1 VSAQSFT
8 LLSDATIVAPKT
20 FTLATDATIVAPKT
34 FDLASDAYIVSG
46 ETVILLSDAVIRS
59 NIVQLNLTSDAVI
72 VRFTPPTPPAIAAKF
87 LCKNRINDCACDD
100 DPVSNYSA
108 EGPDLQLFCAVVT
121 YEAPPRLGVCDGGSG
136 FSATEECCSTV
147 SYQDAYLCAL
157 RKAQEKIWSK
167 WLTGTCPPPGCPPN
181 CDLGCPPLCAPT
193 CPPFCPP
200 DCPPHCPINLYL
212 NTYQVCSVNCG
223 DGSSFSWAVPYG
235 TVAALSQAEA
245 DQQAQVLA
253 CQLANRNKICFT
265 TVDLPIGHAGV
276 PYKDDAGNPVQI
288 KAKGGTPFISPTDVG
303 NINFPTECTVTT
315 LPFGTRIPYH
325 YQVVYGALPTG
336 LSFDC
341 FGVLVGTPT
350 TNGNYDFTVKITDA
364 IGATQTKDY
373 EIVIGCSPDPI
384 KYQDSGYKYFQIPS
398 DGVPTTGWQDLAF
411 DDSTWN
417 TGQAAFGSGG
427 ACPLQSTVKS
437 IWTVNSD
444 LLVRRKVKMQA
455 GMTNIKFKAAVDNK
469 IVEVWFNGTQI
480 SGSIP
485 HDFCPH
491 YDDISVNVPGGL
503 VIAGTNIIAVRV
515 RDTGLESFFDM
526 ALKADCP

>member
-1 VSAQSFT
+1 VSAKSFT
-8 LLSDATIVAPKT
+8 LSSDATLLSPKT
-20 FTLATDATIVAPKT
+20 FTLT
-34 FDLASDAYIVSG
+34 SDAYLVG
-46 ETVILLSDAVIRS
+46 GKFEILFSDAVIRS
-59 NIVQLNLTSDAVI
+59 EIVQFSLKSDAVI
-72 VRFTPPTPPAIAAKF
+72 IHFDPPVPPVVKGAFFCRNK
-87 LCKNRINDCACDD
+87 INECACED
-100 DPVSNYSA
+100 DPVSNYSS

-121 YEAPPRLGVCDGGSG
+121 FTAPPNLGQCDNGNG
-136 FSATEECCSTV
+136 FSATAECCSAI
-147 SYQDAYLCAL
+147 SYEDAYLCAL
-157 RKAQEKIWSK
+157 RSAQEMVWGK
-167 WLTGTCPPPGCPPN
+167 WLSGTCQPPGCPPN
-181 CDLGCPPLCAPT
+181 CELGCPPLCAPP

-200 DCPPHCPINLYL
+200 DCPPNCAINLFF
-212 NTYQVCSVNCG
+212 NTYQVCTVECG
-223 DGSSFSWAVPYG
+223 DGSSFSWAVPAG
-235 TVAALSQAEA
+235 VVVALTQIQA
-245 DQQAQVLA
+245 DLQAFSLA
-253 CQLANRNKICFT
+253 CKLANRNKICFI
-265 TVDLPIGHAGV
+265 TVDLPLGRAGV

-288 KAKGGTPFISPTDVG
+288 KAKGGTPFISPTDVA
-303 NINFPTECTVTT
+303 NPNFPTECTITA
-315 LPFGTRIPYH
+315 LPIGARIPYH
-325 YQVVYGALPTG
+325 YQVVYGSLPPG

-341 FGVLVGTPT
+341 FGILVGTPT
-350 TNGNYDFTVKITDA
+350 TNGNFMFTVKITDA
-364 IGATQTKDY
+364 IGASQTKDY

-398 DGVPTTGWQDLAF
+398 DGVPTPGWQDLAF

-437 IWTVNSD
+437 VWTINSD
-444 LLVRRKVKMQA
+444 LLVRRKVKLQA

-480 SGSIP
+480 SGSMN

-491 YDDISVNVPGGL
+491 YDDISVDVPGGL